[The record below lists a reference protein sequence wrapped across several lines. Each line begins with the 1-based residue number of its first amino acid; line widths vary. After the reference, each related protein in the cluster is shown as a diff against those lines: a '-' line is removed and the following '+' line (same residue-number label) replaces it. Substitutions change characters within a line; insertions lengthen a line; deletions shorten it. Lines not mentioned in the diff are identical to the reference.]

1 MVIMVNKWQ
10 IRKVAVA
17 AALASPGSDSRG
29 RWNPPESN
37 WSMSAL
43 IYFDLTKQGHVKQH
57 SGEPLIINNDLS
69 IIHKTFSGIC
79 GALPK
84 PCLTRRLIGTRS
96 LSPSNTHISTSLI
109 NTPRAHPKISL
120 WQRRAQSSTCS
131 SNRRVQMELQLL
143 IEGVKWTAAC

>member
-10 IRKVAVA
+10 IRQVAVA
-17 AALASPGSDSRG
+17 AAELVSHGSESLG

-37 WSMSAL
+37 WSMSVL

-84 PCLTRRLIGTRS
+84 PCLTQRLIGARS
-96 LSPSNTHISTSLI
+96 LSPSHTHISASLI
-109 NTPRAHPKISL
+109 NTPCAHPKISFRQ
-120 WQRRAQSSTCS
+120 WRAQSSTCPVTS
-131 SNRRVQMELQLL
+131 
-143 IEGVKWTAAC
+143 ACADGAPVTN

>member
-17 AALASPGSDSRG
+17 AALDSPGSESLG
-29 RWNPPESN
+29 RWNPPENN
-37 WSMSAL
+37 WSMSVL

-57 SGEPLIINNDLS
+57 SSEPLIINNDLS

-84 PCLTRRLIGTRS
+84 PCLTQRLIGTCS
-96 LSPSNTHISTSLI
+96 LSLSHTHISASLI
-109 NTPRAHPKISL
+109 NTP
-120 WQRRAQSSTCS
+120 ST
-131 SNRRVQMELQLL
+131 RL
-143 IEGVKWTAAC
+143 K